1 MERKGRGENAHI
13 YGNGI
18 RSGGIMEPVASVTVQ
33 FLSRDTAPLG
43 WRGPD

>member
-1 MERKGRGENAHI
+1 MHII

-18 RSGGIMEPVASVTVQ
+18 RSGGIMEPVAAVTVQ
-33 FLSRDTAPLG
+33 FLSKDTAPLG